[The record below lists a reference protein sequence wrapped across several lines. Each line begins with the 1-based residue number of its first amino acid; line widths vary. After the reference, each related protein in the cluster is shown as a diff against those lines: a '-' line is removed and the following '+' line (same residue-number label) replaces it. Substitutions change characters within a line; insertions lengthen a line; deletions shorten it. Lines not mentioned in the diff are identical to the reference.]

1 MVRILWLEDSH
12 GSRCDK
18 DRLHEQCKS
27 CMYYATA
34 PALIILKMIYER
46 AATEAL

>member
-1 MVRILWLEDSH
+1 MEVGVTKIDFMNNVNPDYLT
-12 GSRCDK
+12 
-18 DRLHEQCKS
+18 
-27 CMYYATA
+27 MYYATA